1 MLVCNVRTLTRET
14 LHSKAS
20 GMLLKGRMGLT
31 ASMAWAV
38 AKQLAAVSLSL
49 SRVCILTSVSSA
61 ILALCTPPCLHYLH
75 HQPEV
80 VPAGV
85 VVGVQPDGRPQR
97 GLGQPRAAQLQVHQ
111 AQALVKNIGRKYF
124 WLIKIFIGF
133 TWRLCRWR
141 G

>member
-1 MLVCNVRTLTRET
+1 MTN
-14 LHSKAS
+14 
-20 GMLLKGRMGLT
+20 
-31 ASMAWAV
+31 
-38 AKQLAAVSLSL
+38 
-49 SRVCILTSVSSA
+49 VSSA
-61 ILALCTPPCLHYLH
+61 ILVHLPPPYLHYLH
-75 HQPEV
+75 DQAEV

-111 AQALVKNIGRKYF
+111 AETLIRIGRKYF
-124 WLIKIFIGF
+124 WFIKIFDGV